1 MPELPFSQ
9 ALTANQVGFNPIS
22 SANWQFDR
30 VPMAWPLGALVTLLD
45 RATTTGVRRTV
56 FAGSD
61 QIVKRSPVQGGGTAG
76 VTPAPLN
83 TPAFQFFAAPDDK
96 ITIEYDE
103 VSGGTPTVDGWIS
116 IEPRVG

>member
-9 ALTANQVGFNPIS
+9 ALTANQVGFNPL
-22 SANWQFDR
+22 SAWQYDR
-30 VPMAWPLGALVTLLD
+30 VPIQWPLGALVTLLD

-61 QIVKRSPVQGGGTAG
+61 NIVKRSPVQSGGTAG

-83 TPAFQFFAAPDDK
+83 TPAFQFYAAPNDK

-103 VSGGTPTVDGWIS
+103 VAAGTPTVDGWIS
-116 IEPRVG
+116 IEPRIG